1 MYNKKQNSKD
11 RGSTLFLAMV
21 VMGIM
26 LVLGVGV
33 ATILVHQIRE
43 TAVTEKTAVAF
54 YLKETASDGF
64 SVLDEWVELSWSGV
78 EKKLEYK
85 VTENEG
91 EYDFS
96 IRIDDNSYYFFGK
109 GADESGGDEGG
120 GDENGGDDGEGGE
133 GDYGENILFAYYD
146 NPYNWTEATMRYQ
159 AQLSDD
165 SFVIY
170 TDTMTSSSYSGWFY
184 NEVDV
189 TNIKKL
195 RTYFCDGPKEG
206 NDGCTDVGLYPSTA
220 RWNDGN
226 WNTTGLRAVV
236 CIENGTEKPCNSP
249 ETFFMYYNNPNGWSE
264 VTMRYQINS
273 TGGSVLMDTMTE
285 STDYPG
291 WFYNE
296 IDTGTVTQL
305 RTYFCDGPKEGNDG
319 CNDDGMYGWWMVS
332 DTRMVCME
340 NGSSKN
346 CFSPETDF

>member
-11 RGSTLFLAMV
+11 RGSMLFLAMV

-33 ATILVHQIRE
+33 ATLLVRQIRE
-43 TAVTEKTAVAF
+43 SGVSEKTAVAF
-54 YLKETASDGF
+54 YVKETASDGF
-64 SVLDEWVELSWSGV
+64 SVLDNWIEITWSGV

-91 EYDFS
+91 EYDVAV
-96 IRIDDNSYYFFGK
+96 RIDDDSYYFFGESV
-109 GADESGGDEGG
+109 DEGSGDEGS
-120 GDENGGDDGEGGE
+120 GDEEEGGGE
-133 GDYGENILFAYYD
+133 DDYGEDILFAYYD

-159 AQLSDD
+159 AQLNDD
-165 SFVIY
+165 TLII
-170 TDTMTSSSYSGWFY
+170 DKNTMTSSSYPGWFY

-195 RTYFCDGPKEG
+195 RTYFCEGPEAE
-206 NDGCTDVGLYPSTA
+206 NDGCSDDGLYPSTS
-220 RWNDGN
+220 RWDLGN
-226 WNTTGLRAVV
+226 WDTTGLRAVV
-236 CIENGTEKPCNSP
+236 CIEDGTEKPCNSP

-273 TGGSVLMDTMTE
+273 TGGSVPMDTMTE

-296 IDTGTVTQL
+296 IDTETITQL
-305 RTYFCDGPKEGNDG
+305 RTYFCEGPKEENDG
-319 CNDDGMYGWWMVS
+319 CSDDGMYGWWIVS
-332 DTRMVCME
+332 ETRMVCVE
-340 NGSSKN
+340 DGSSKN